1 MIHKILRRVRV
12 NFRQSKS
19 DRAATGSYRD
29 YHKRIAHLFKQ
40 MPVFKKKEKHYD

>member
-12 NFRQSKS
+12 NFRKTKA

-29 YHKRIAHLFKQ
+29 YHKRIVHLFKQ
-40 MPVFKKKEKHYD
+40 VPVFKKKNRQV